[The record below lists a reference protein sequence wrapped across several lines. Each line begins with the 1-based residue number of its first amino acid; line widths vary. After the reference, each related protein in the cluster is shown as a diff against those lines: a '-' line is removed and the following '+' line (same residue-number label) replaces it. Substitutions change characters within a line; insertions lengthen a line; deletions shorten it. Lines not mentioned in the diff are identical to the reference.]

1 MKIRKS
7 LLGLLVIASFSLGF
21 SISESKYSDSIQS
34 NSDTELSKN
43 FDLSKLNYVYDII
56 QKNFIYLPEVNKTT
70 MEDKLIK
77 GLLAG
82 LSDPHSSYFDKEES
96 KMFIE
101 SLDQNLVGIGAELNN
116 SEENIQIVR
125 ILVGSPAE
133 KAGLLPDDV
142 IFSVDSEDISELNI
156 YDVIKKIRGE
166 VGTQVKL
173 GIYREGK
180 DPFEVTIIRDVI
192 NLESV
197 SHKELDEKL
206 YYIRINQFSDD
217 TAKEFQT
224 AATSALMNNSKGLI
238 LDLRFNGGG
247 YLDSAVDIMGE
258 FLERNKSAVIISRLN
273 STNKD
278 TLYTS
283 GPSRLSGIPLVIL
296 INKGSASAS
305 EILAGTLHDY
315 GKATL
320 IGETSYG
327 KGSVQEVIPF
337 ADGSTLKLTVSK
349 WKTGL
354 GNDIDKKG
362 LTPDIPVSISE
373 DDIKNDT
380 DRQLNEAIDFLK
392 LNKLVKN

>member
-82 LSDPHSSYFDKEES
+82 LSDPHSNYFDKEES
-96 KMFIE
+96 KMFVE

-217 TAKEFQT
+217 TAKEFQS

-258 FLERNKSAVIISRLN
+258 FLERNKSAVITSRLN
-273 STNKD
+273 SANKD

>member
-7 LLGLLVIASFSLGF
+7 LLTLLVIASFSLGF
-21 SISESKYSDSIQS
+21 SISESKYSDSIQVDPE
-34 NSDTELSKN
+34 NQLAQK

-56 QKNFIYLPEVNKTT
+56 QKNFIYLPEIDKIT

-77 GLLAG
+77 GLVAG
-82 LSDPHSSYFDKEES
+82 LSDPHSNYFDKEES
-96 KMFIE
+96 KMFVE

-116 SEENIQIVR
+116 SDENIQIVR

-133 KAGLLPDDV
+133 KAGLLPDDI

-156 YDVIKKIRGE
+156 FDVIKKIRGE
-166 VGTQVKL
+166 IGTQVKL

-180 DPFEVTIIRDVI
+180 EPFDISIIRDVI

-197 SHKELDEKL
+197 SHKELDDKM

-217 TAKEFQT
+217 TAKEFQS

-258 FLERNKSAVIISRLN
+258 FLERNKSAVITSKLN
-273 STNKD
+273 SPHKD
-278 TLYTS
+278 TLFTS
-283 GPSRLSGIPLVIL
+283 GPARLAGIPLVIL

-320 IGETSYG
+320 IGETTYG

-337 ADGSTLKLTVSK
+337 SDGSTLKLTVSK

-354 GNDIDKKG
+354 GNDIDKVG
-362 LTPDIPVSISE
+362 INPDISVSITE
-373 DDIKNDT
+373 EDIKNDL
-380 DRQLNEAIDFLK
+380 DRQLEEAINFLK
-392 LNKLVKN
+392 LNKVVKN

>member
-96 KMFIE
+96 KMFVE

-142 IFSVDSEDISELNI
+142 IFSVNSEDISELNI

-258 FLERNKSAVIISRLN
+258 FLERNKSAVITSKLN
-273 STNKD
+273 SANKD

-283 GPSRLSGIPLVIL
+283 GPSRLSAIPLVIL